1 MLKARY
7 FRKEKPEDFLN
18 LLFFN
23 SDMYMLDEAVIKL
36 SIEQIKHLKKLGYFP
51 NSVSM
56 LTNSYNGLNIEWIAQ
71 N

>member
-1 MLKARY
+1 
-7 FRKEKPEDFLN
+7 
-18 LLFFN
+18 
-23 SDMYMLDEAVIKL
+23 MYMLDEAVIKL

-56 LTNSYNGLNIEWIAQ
+56 LTSNHNGLNIEWIAQ